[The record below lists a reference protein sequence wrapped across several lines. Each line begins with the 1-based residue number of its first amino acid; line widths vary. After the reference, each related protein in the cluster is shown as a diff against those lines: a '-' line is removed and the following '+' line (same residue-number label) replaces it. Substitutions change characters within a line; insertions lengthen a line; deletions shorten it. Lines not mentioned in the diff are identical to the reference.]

1 MLDKLAN
8 KALLIKS
15 LKESLIKQAAPNPKP
30 WYERAME
37 HPVGQAAM
45 WGSMLIPATW
55 APRLI
60 GGAALLARG
69 SQVARG
75 GANLVRTGSA
85 LKTTNTAKNVV
96 TRGNQLRRTGAE
108 QMRRGNQMRDK
119 GKQYLGLNRNPA
131 HQVKILQPK
140 TYKNIPRATGNML
153 TAPLA
158 PGKIG
163 MPLQMTVSYGNYQAL
178 KSGVN
183 NMRAGRAPYQNAP
196 PKIPQGPPPA
206 GVQPPVG
213 PTQKSGGS
221 YGKPHLDLS
230 KGQPKPKIVGPGY
243 PVRKIGTK
251 PPPPPKLNTIGGAP
265 PAAPTLKPL
274 K

>member
-15 LKESLIKQAAPNPKP
+15 LKESLIKQAAPNPDP
-30 WYERAME
+30 WYVRAMDS
-37 HPVGQAAM
+37 PVGQAAM
-45 WGSMLIPATW
+45 WGSMLFPATW
-55 APRLI
+55 
-60 GGAALLARG
+60 GARAIAGLGYLARG
-69 SQVARG
+69 SRVVKAG
-75 GANLVRTGSA
+75 TGVMRTGTQ
-85 LKTTNTAKNVV
+85 LKAGNATKNAI

-119 GKQYLGLNRNPA
+119 GKQYLGLNRNPG

-140 TYKNIPRATGNML
+140 TYKNIPRSAGNML

-163 MPLQMTVSYGNYQAL
+163 MPIQATVSYGNYQAL

-206 GVQPPVG
+206 GTQPVVG
-213 PTQKSGGS
+213 PTKKSGGS

-230 KGQPKPKIVGPGY
+230 KGQPKPKIGP
-243 PVRKIGTK
+243 IGPK

-265 PAAPTLKPL
+265 PPAPTLKPL